1 MDFLDGKILVSVST
15 EQVEKKDSDIWKTL
29 HYRKTE
35 IRLSKLTELIKQQY
49 AFCGV
54 FEESEFTQSQKI
66 KSNWVGAYIV
76 PIDLD
81 ERKLNYTQFLE
92 LIKESDIVPNLAYR
106 TANDG
111 TKGNRYRLLYCF
123 DEMITNETLY
133 KQIYDGIIRKI
144 DELTSDKN
152 KDNCG
157 GVITQSFAGSDKI
170 EDIFYNDFY
179 YSVKWVKEIF
189 GISTLNISDRHLR
202 EQEQKPI
209 AKKRTTKFDNFDFF
223 DYTLMYDEFANDY
236 NKMRLMDL
244 IQKYN
249 TIYPNIES
257 TPLKEE
263 NDDVAFIDIPNNY
276 IEIKR
281 YWFLTENGL
290 NNNKLPTIRKI
301 SDGMGRRKKLFLNAI
316 IRRLINN
323 NISFDNLLFNI
334 ICEFSYYMINDGNKI
349 TKKDLFEITQRAFN
363 ADLSKYKKMI
373 IGNKEKKFVVNPL
386 YCIKHNISKQAGR
399 NIAIKQRNA
408 QKIGELYDLNLTDKE
423 NIEVMKSYGVEISL
437 KTLRR
442 WRTDNN
448 ITKGVVIQ
456 NYKEEERTL
465 YNLNDHTPNNENNGL
480 SKERNKSAKTNYKEE
495 KRTLYTCNCTFSNN
509 TNSMEQ
515 NKTDMEEN
523 KHDVRALNG
532 GVEEMPIDEEI
543 NEQGVNKWGFRLV
556 KYPVFAMVFDVLL

>member
-15 EQVEKKDSDIWKTL
+15 EQVENKDSDIWKTL

-323 NISFDNLLFNI
+323 NISYDNLLFNI

-386 YCIKHNISKQAGR
+386 YCIKHNISKKAAVR
-399 NIAIKQRNA
+399 IAVKQRNA

-423 NIEVMKSYGVEISL
+423 NIEVMKSYGVEICL
-437 KTLRR
+437 
-442 WRTDNN
+442 
-448 ITKGVVIQ
+448 
-456 NYKEEERTL
+456 RTL
-465 YNLNDHTPNNENNGL
+465 KQWKKENGL

-495 KRTLYTCNCTFSNN
+495 ERTLYTCNCTFSNN

-523 KHDVRALNG
+523 KHDVRARNNY
-532 GVEEMPIDEEI
+532 VEQLPIDKET
-543 NEQGVNKWGFRLV
+543 NEQGANNWGFRLV
-556 KYPVFAMVFDVLL
+556 KYPVFAMVFDV

>member
-15 EQVEKKDSDIWKTL
+15 EQVENKDSDIWKTL

-35 IRLSKLTELIKQQY
+35 IRLSKLTELIKQKY

-54 FEESEFTQSQKI
+54 FDDEEITQLQKT
-66 KSNWVGAYIV
+66 KSNWVGAFIV

-123 DEMITNETLY
+123 DEMITNEALY

-363 ADLSKYKKMI
+363 ADLSKYKIMI

-386 YCIKHNISKQAGR
+386 YCIKHNISKQSAR

-408 QKIGELYDLNLTDKE
+408 NKIGELYDCSLTDKQ
-423 NIEVMKSYGVEISL
+423 NIEVMKTYGVEISIITL
-437 KTLRR
+437 KR
-442 WRTDNN
+442 WKKENGL
-448 ITKGVVIQ
+448 TKERIKVSSKS
-456 NYKEEERTL
+456 YKEEERTL
-465 YNLNDHTPNNENNGL
+465 YNLND
-480 SKERNKSAKTNYKEE
+480 
-495 KRTLYTCNCTFSNN
+495 TFSNG
-509 TNSMEQ
+509 TNNEEQ
-515 NKTDMEEN
+515 NIFDMKEN
-523 KHDVRALNG
+523 KNDVRARNNY
-532 GVEEMPIDEEI
+532 VEQLPIDEET
-543 NEQGVNKWGFRLV
+543 NEQGANNWGFRLV
-556 KYPVFAMVFDVLL
+556 KYPVFAMVFDV

>member
-15 EQVEKKDSDIWKTL
+15 EKVENKDSNIWASLK
-29 HYRKTE
+29 YKKTE
-35 IRLSKLTELIKQQY
+35 IRLSQLTELIKQKY

-54 FEESEFTQSQKI
+54 FDDDEITQLQKR
-66 KSNWVGAYIV
+66 KSNWVGAFIV

-123 DEMITNETLY
+123 DEMITNEALY

-189 GISTLNISDRHLR
+189 GISTLNLSDKHKR
-202 EQEQKPI
+202 EKEQKPI
-209 AKKRTTKFDNFDFF
+209 AKKRQIKYDNFDFSNY
-223 DYTLMYDEFANDY
+223 DLMIKEFAQDF
-236 NKMRLMDL
+236 NKMGILQL
-244 IQKYN
+244 IEKYG
-249 TIYPNIES
+249 TLYPNIES

-263 NDDVAFIDIPNNY
+263 NEEIAYIDIPSNY

-281 YWFLTENGL
+281 YWFLTDEAL
-290 NNNKLPTIRKI
+290 KNNKMATIRKI

-334 ICEFSYYMINDGNKI
+334 ICEFSYFMINDGNKI
-349 TKKDLFEITQRAFN
+349 TKKDLFEIVERAFN
-363 ADLSKYKKMI
+363 DDLSKYNKMI

-386 YCIKHNISKQAGR
+386 YCIKHNISKKAAVR
-399 NIAIKQRNA
+399 IAVKQRNA
-408 QKIGELYDLNLTDKE
+408 QKIGELYDFNLTDKE
-423 NIEVMKSYGVEISL
+423 NIEGMKKYGVEISL
-437 KTLRR
+437 RTLKR
-442 WRTDNN
+442 WKDKNGLTKKRKSV
-448 ITKGVVIQ
+448 IT

-465 YNLNDHTPNNENNGL
+465 Y
-480 SKERNKSAKTNYKEE
+480 
-495 KRTLYTCNCTFSNN
+495 TCNGTFSNN
-509 TNSMEQ
+509 TNNIEQ
-515 NKTDMEEN
+515 NKTDMEAN
-523 KHDVRALNG
+523 KNVIRALNCAC
-532 GVEEMPIDEEI
+532 EQLPIKQEI

-556 KYPVFAMVFDVLL
+556 KSPIFAMVFDC

>member
-15 EQVEKKDSDIWKTL
+15 EQVENKDSDIWKTL

-157 GVITQSFAGSDKI
+157 GVITQSFAGTIKI

-189 GISTLNISDRHLR
+189 GISTLNLSDKHRR
-202 EQEQKPI
+202 EKEQKPI
-209 AKKRTTKFDNFDFF
+209 AKKRQIQYDNFDFS
-223 DYTLMYDEFANDY
+223 YYSLMINEFADDY
-236 NKMRLMDL
+236 NKMRLTEL
-244 IQKYN
+244 ITKYGD
-249 TIYPNIES
+249 IYPNIES
-257 TPLKEE
+257 TPLKQE
-263 NDDVAFIDIPNNY
+263 NEDIAYIEIPSNY

-281 YWFLTENGL
+281 YWWLEEDARNE
-290 NNNKLPTIRKI
+290 NKLATIRKI
-301 SDGMGRRKKLFLNAI
+301 SDGMQRRKKLFLNAI
-316 IRRLINN
+316 IRRLINYK
-323 NISFDNLLFNI
+323 ISFDNLLFNI

-349 TKKDLFEITQRAFN
+349 TKKDLFEIVERAFN
-363 ADLSKYKKMI
+363 DNLSKYNKMI
-373 IGNKEKKFVVNPL
+373 IGNKEKKFVINPS
-386 YCIKHNISKQAGR
+386 YCIKR
-399 NIAIKQRNA
+399 NINKKSAVRIAVKQRNA
-408 QKIGELYDLNLTDKE
+408 QKIGELYDFNLTDKQ
-423 NIEVMKSYGVEISL
+423 NIEEMKKYGVEISL
-437 KTLRR
+437 RTLKR
-442 WRTDNN
+442 WKDKNGLTKKRKSA
-448 ITKGVVIQ
+448 IT

-465 YNLNDHTPNNENNGL
+465 Y
-480 SKERNKSAKTNYKEE
+480 
-495 KRTLYTCNCTFSNN
+495 TCNGTFSNN
-509 TNSMEQ
+509 TNNEEQ
-515 NKTDMEEN
+515 NIIEMKEN
-523 KHDVRALNG
+523 KCDIRALNNKG
-532 GVEEMPIDEEI
+532 EQLPTNKEMNAQAQNILGFAYPII
-543 NEQGVNKWGFRLV
+543 TYNPNFAKIGIL
-556 KYPVFAMVFDVLL
+556 KYVAS

>member
-15 EQVEKKDSDIWKTL
+15 EKVENKNSNIWASLK
-29 HYRKTE
+29 YKKTE
-35 IRLSKLTELIKQQY
+35 IRLSQLTELIKQKY

-54 FEESEFTQSQKI
+54 FDDDEITQLQKR

-189 GISTLNISDRHLR
+189 GISTLNLSDKHKR
-202 EQEQKPI
+202 EKEQKPI
-209 AKKRTTKFDNFDFF
+209 AKKRQIKYDNFDFSNY
-223 DYTLMYDEFANDY
+223 DLMIKEFAQDF
-236 NKMRLMDL
+236 NKMGILQL
-244 IQKYN
+244 IEKYG
-249 TIYPNIES
+249 TLYPNIES

-263 NDDVAFIDIPNNY
+263 NEEIAYIDIPSNY

-281 YWFLTENGL
+281 YWFLTDEAL
-290 NNNKLPTIRKI
+290 KNNKMATIRKI

-334 ICEFSYYMINDGNKI
+334 ICEFSYYMINNGNKI

-363 ADLSKYKKMI
+363 DDLSKYNKMI
-373 IGNKEKKFVVNPL
+373 IGNKEKKFVVNPQ
-386 YCIKHNISKQAGR
+386 YCIKHNISKKAAVR
-399 NIAIKQRNA
+399 IAVKQRNA
-408 QKIGELYDLNLTDKE
+408 NKIGELYDFNLTDKE
-423 NIEVMKSYGVEISL
+423 NIEVMKTYGVEISL

-442 WRTDNN
+442 WRSDNN
-448 ITKGVVIQ
+448 ISKGVVIT

-465 YNLNDHTPNNENNGL
+465 YTCNDHTPNNENYGL
-480 SKERNKSAKTNYKEE
+480 TKKRKSVITNYKEE
-495 KRTLYTCNCTFSNN
+495 ERTLYTCNGTFSNN
-509 TNSMEQ
+509 TNNIEQ
-515 NKTDMEEN
+515 NKTDMEAN
-523 KHDVRALNG
+523 KNVIRAFNG
-532 GVEEMPIDEEI
+532 GVEEMPIDEET
-543 NEQGVNKWGFRLV
+543 NEQGANNWGFRLV
-556 KYPVFAMVFDVLL
+556 KYPIFAMVFDVLL